1 MGTIRIMGYAER
13 KVNADIVDYYIN
25 FFSCERKASEALKNS
40 NEQCELFLKE
50 LKKCG
55 FDMSQ
60 IHLSEDRVDEPRY
73 DDNRV
78 DAEREIH
85 FRSTFDPAFNNVISE
100 IIHKND
106 LGVNINTDYSYS
118 KKRELHEEL
127 LKEAVQNSKAKAELI
142 AETTGQKVK
151 YIDSVSD
158 DRFDDSYYEETSH
171 YFAAPMKGKE
181 PSNDVFNELAGKEL
195 TESESIYVT
204 WNID

>member
-40 NEQCELFLKE
+40 KEQCELFLKE

-55 FDMSQ
+55 LDMPK

-100 IIHKND
+100 IVHKND
-106 LGVNINTDYSYS
+106 LSVNINTEYSYS
-118 KKRELHEEL
+118 KKKELHEEL
-127 LKEAVQNSKAKAELI
+127 LKEAVLNSKAKAELI

-151 YIDSVSD
+151 YIDSVSE
-158 DRFDDSYYEETSH
+158 DRYFDDPGDDTSYIM
-171 YFAAPMKGKE
+171 APMKGK
-181 PSNDVFNELAGKEL
+181 PTPDDVFNEVSGKEL
-195 TESESIYVT
+195 TESEAICVT